1 VLILILGGARS
12 GKSRYAQS
20 LALGLCPEPWYV
32 ATSRLWDDD
41 HRARIERH
49 RKERGA
55 AFHTVEAELDLCGL
69 PLAGKV
75 AVIDCVT
82 LWLSNLI
89 ADYQGDVERCR
100 AFAEQQVDGLAAQR
114 DSTLLVVSNELG
126 QSLHAPTEL
135 GRKFVDLQGLLNQ
148 YIAARAEA
156 VVLLVAG
163 IPLYVKGAA
172 PAANPGEPQR

>member
-1 VLILILGGARS
+1 VLTLILGGARS
-12 GKSRYAQS
+12 GKSRYAQALARS
-20 LALGLCPEPWYV
+20 LSAEPWYV

-49 RKERGA
+49 REERGGT
-55 AFHTVEAELDLCGL
+55 FHTVEAELDLCAV

-100 AFAEQQVDGLAAQR
+100 DFAEQQVDGLVSRR
-114 DSTLLVVSNELG
+114 DATLLIVSNELG

-135 GRKFVDLQGLLNQ
+135 GRKFVDLQGLVNQ
-148 YIAARAEA
+148 YIAARADA

-172 PAANPGEPQR
+172 PTPSPSTPQP